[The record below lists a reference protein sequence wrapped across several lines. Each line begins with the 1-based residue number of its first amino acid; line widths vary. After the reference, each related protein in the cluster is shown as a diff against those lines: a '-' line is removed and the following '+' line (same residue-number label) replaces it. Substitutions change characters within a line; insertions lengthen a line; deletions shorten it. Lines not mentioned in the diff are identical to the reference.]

1 MCIPLR
7 LPSTLREFSSSWVSK
22 DVAGR
27 GIECPFGLR
36 EVLMEELGRPM
47 VDEESGPLDRD
58 AAEADRV
65 KVDEA

>member
-1 MCIPLR
+1 M
-7 LPSTLREFSSSWVSK
+7 SK

-27 GIECPFGLR
+27 GIEYPFGLR
-36 EVLMEELGRPM
+36 EVLMEVLGRPM
-47 VDEESGPLDRD
+47 VDDESGPLGRD

>member
-1 MCIPLR
+1 
-7 LPSTLREFSSSWVSK
+7 
-22 DVAGR
+22 
-27 GIECPFGLR
+27 
-36 EVLMEELGRPM
+36 MEELGRPM